1 MLTAY
6 ITFFIAMLV
15 VSNPVG
21 NVGLFLKIV
30 EGKSTKIAFR
40 IVFNMM
46 LISCLMML
54 VILIAGSNILSFLG
68 ISIDALSIAGSIIV
82 LQIGYK
88 MVMGNQPDI
97 TTANTATSQS
107 QMPSFMPLSF
117 PLLCGPGTIALI
129 ILHSAVPDI
138 DALVIKSIICIAT
151 ACITGIVYGIAIK
164 AEKYLSDA
172 VISVFIRVGGLLLL
186 CIGTQ
191 MLISAA
197 KTFFMM

>member
-1 MLTAY
+1 
-6 ITFFIAMLV
+6 
-15 VSNPVG
+15 
-21 NVGLFLKIV
+21 
-30 EGKSTKIAFR
+30 
-40 IVFNMM
+40 
-46 LISCLMML
+46 ML

-82 LQIGYK
+82 LHIGYK
-88 MVMGNQPDI
+88 MVMGNQPDKK
-97 TTANTATSQS
+97 TANTATTQS

-129 ILHSAVPDI
+129 ILHSAIPDI

-151 ACITGIVYGIAIK
+151 ACITGIVYGISIK
-164 AEKYLSDA
+164 AEEYLSDA

>member
-1 MLTAY
+1 
-6 ITFFIAMLV
+6 
-15 VSNPVG
+15 
-21 NVGLFLKIV
+21 
-30 EGKSTKIAFR
+30 
-40 IVFNMM
+40 
-46 LISCLMML
+46 MML
-54 VILIAGSNILSFLG
+54 VILISGSNILSFLG

-82 LQIGYK
+82 LHIGYK
-88 MVMGNQPDI
+88 MVMGNQPD
-97 TTANTATSQS
+97 TKTANTATTQSESQS

-129 ILHSAVPDI
+129 ILHSAIPDI
-138 DALVIKSIICIAT
+138 EALVIKSIICIAT

-197 KTFFMM
+197 KTFFIT